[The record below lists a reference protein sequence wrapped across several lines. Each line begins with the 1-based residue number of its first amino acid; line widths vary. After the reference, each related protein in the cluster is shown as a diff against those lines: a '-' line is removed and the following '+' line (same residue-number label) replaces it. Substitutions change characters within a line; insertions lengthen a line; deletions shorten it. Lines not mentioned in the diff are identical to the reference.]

1 MSTHART
8 HPRWRVAALVSS
20 LALLTALPSAS
31 LGTTGFRT
39 GVAPYISLT
48 GPGKVVPLITVGED
62 AGVAGFTFEGLP
74 DGIGIM
80 PTGKRSI
87 DAFVNHEQSH
97 VPFLGSADVQD
108 SSVSRLSI
116 DTKSMSITAASVP
129 IPASAGYIRFCS
141 SFLAGPEQGFSSY
154 TLFTNEESDDQLP
167 VPAAAPYRPDPSI
180 APLRQAGY
188 SVILDAETGTYTQVA
203 GLGRMNHENAVVVP
217 GRWNDFAILTGDD
230 TFNAPS
236 SQLYLH
242 TAPSEAAIWA
252 DAGHL
257 WGFQVTRTQDGLLD
271 DPADP
276 FNGANDYGDMTAGD
290 AWGGRFIQVP
300 DGIARGLVGPT
311 PQAALESWSNANNVF
326 QFIRVE
332 DIAYDPQNPRV
343 IYFAD
348 TGERRALTDAQWT
361 ALGGTNTASGR
372 LHRGPSSGPFGSF
385 GNGRVF
391 KMVLN
396 ADDPT
401 VVDAFSILLDAD
413 TQTLVDQNRAST
425 FMSHPDNVALSK
437 KSLMVQEDTTHSRVW
452 RYSFDDGTWSVVAA
466 VNDPAGESSGIID
479 ASRWFGGGWW
489 MLDVQAHS
497 TNQTSSVVGGVTI
510 KREDGQLML
519 MQIPSS

>member
-1 MSTHART
+1 MPRYARI
-8 HPRWRVAALVSS
+8 HSRWRVAAIASS

-31 LGTTGFRT
+31 LGATGFRT
-39 GVAPYISLT
+39 AVAPYLTLT

-87 DAFVNHEQSH
+87 DVFVNHEQSH
-97 VPFLGSADVQD
+97 VPFQGSADIQD
-108 SSVSRLSI
+108 SSVSHLSI
-116 DTKSMSITAASVP
+116 DTKSMSITAASVA

-167 VPAAAPYRPDPSI
+167 VPAGAPYGADPSI
-180 APLRQAGY
+180 TPLRQAGY
-188 SVILDAETGTYTQVA
+188 SVILDPTSGGYTQVA

-217 GRWNDFAILTGDD
+217 GGWDEFAILTGDD
-230 TFNAPS
+230 TFNAPA
-236 SQLYLH
+236 SQFYMY

-252 DAGHL
+252 DTGHL
-257 WGFQVTRTQDGLLD
+257 WGFQVTSTQDGPLLH
-271 DPADP
+271 PADP
-276 FNGANDYGDMTAGD
+276 FNGANDYSDIHAGD
-290 AWGGRFIQVP
+290 SWGGKFIQVP
-300 DGIARGLVGPT
+300 DDVARGLVGPT

-332 DIAYDPQNPRV
+332 DIAYDPLNPRV
-343 IYFAD
+343 VYFAD
-348 TGERRALTDAQWT
+348 TGERRALTDAQSSEPAT
-361 ALGGTNTASGR
+361 GR
-372 LHRGPSSGPFGSF
+372 LHRGPSAGPFGSF

-401 VVDAFSILLDAD
+401 VVDEFSILLDAD
-413 TQTLVDQNRAST
+413 TQALVDQNGAST

-437 KSLMVQEDTTHSRVW
+437 KSLMVQEDTSNARVW
-452 RYSFDDGTWSVVAA
+452 RYSFEDPAWSVVAT
-466 VNDPAGESSGIID
+466 VNDVAGESSGIID

-497 TNQTSSVVGGVTI
+497 TNQASSVVNGVTI
-510 KREDGQLML
+510 KREDGQLL
-519 MQIPSS
+519 LVKIPGS

>member
-1 MSTHART
+1 MPTHASA
-8 HPRWRVAALVSS
+8 HSRWRLAALVTS

-31 LGTTGFRT
+31 LGASGFRT
-39 GVAPYISLT
+39 AVAPYLSLT
-48 GPGKVVPLITVGED
+48 GPGNVVPLITVGED

-87 DAFVNHEQSH
+87 DVFVNHEQSR

-116 DTKSMSITAASVP
+116 DTKSMSITDASVA

-141 SFLAGPEQGFSSY
+141 SFLAGPEQGFGSY
-154 TLFTNEESDDQLP
+154 TLFTNEESDDQLT
-167 VPAAAPYRPDPSI
+167 VPTGAPYGPDPTI
-180 APLRQAGY
+180 TPLRQAGY
-188 SVILDAETGTYTQVA
+188 SVILDATSGDYTQVA

-217 GRWNDFAILTGDD
+217 GGWDDFAILTGDD

-236 SQLYLH
+236 SQFYMY
-242 TAPSEAAIWA
+242 TASSEADIWA
-252 DAGHL
+252 DTGHL
-257 WGFQVTRTQDGLLD
+257 WGFQVTSTQDGVVD
-271 DPADP
+271 AADP
-276 FNGANDYGDMTAGD
+276 FNGANDYGDMQAGD
-290 AWGGRFIQVP
+290 TWSGRFIQVP
-300 DGIARGLVGPT
+300 DDIARGLVGPT
-311 PQAALESWSNANNVF
+311 PQAALETWSNANNVF

-332 DIAYDPQNPRV
+332 DIAYDPLNPRV
-343 IYFAD
+343 VYFAD
-348 TGERRALTDAQWT
+348 TGEARALTDAQSPDAAT
-361 ALGGTNTASGR
+361 GR
-372 LHRGPSSGPFGSF
+372 LHRSQTTARGAF

-396 ADDPT
+396 AADPK
-401 VVDAFSILLDAD
+401 VVDEFSILLDAD
-413 TQTLVDQNRAST
+413 TQALPDQNGAST

-437 KSLMVQEDTTHSRVW
+437 KSLMVQEDTSHARLW
-452 RYSFDDGTWSVVAA
+452 RYSFDDAAWSVVAT
-466 VNDPAGESSGIID
+466 VNDTAGESSGIID

-510 KREDGQLML
+510 KREDGQLL
-519 MQIPSS
+519 LVKIPGS